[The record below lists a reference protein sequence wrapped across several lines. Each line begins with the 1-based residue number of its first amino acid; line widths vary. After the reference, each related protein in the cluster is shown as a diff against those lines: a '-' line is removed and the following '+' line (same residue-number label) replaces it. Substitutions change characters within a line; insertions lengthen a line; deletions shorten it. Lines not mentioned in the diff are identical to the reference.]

1 MRRLDWISGTRFLC
15 FMALQGESL
24 ELENVLSDFK
34 NVSSSFLLMC
44 PLCQK
49 SSDSK
54 YRSHSCYEWSWVVVN
69 SWDGGINHP
78 FDVWWLKKKKKKKK
92 LHTSWIFWFSNVQA
106 ETALQAY
113 KIELNSFG
121 NWAEI
126 TFIQIQMCLFQVSSN
141 HHCRYTVRTDQCSQ
155 INVLFGTLL

>member
-78 FDVWWLKKKKKKKK
+78 FDVWWLKKKKKKRNYIPAGFFGFQMSRQK
-92 LHTSWIFWFSNVQA
+92 LLCRRIKLNL
-106 ETALQAY
+106 TALETGLKSLLSKFKCA
-113 KIELNSFG
+113 SFKSPQ
-121 NWAEI
+121 
-126 TFIQIQMCLFQVSSN
+126 TT
-141 HHCRYTVRTDQCSQ
+141 TVD
-155 INVLFGTLL
+155 TL